1 MDENGMVKPANWS
14 SRKSIIK
21 VIGVGGGGSNAV
33 SEMFRTGIKDVE
45 FMICN
50 TDVQALESSEVGE
63 RIALG
68 SDITRGLGAGC
79 DPERGRKAAS
89 ESVDAI
95 KNSLKNGIEMTF
107 ITAGMGG
114 GTGTGAAPVVAQ
126 VSKEMGLLTVGVV
139 TLPFRDEGKEF
150 VRRAIKGIKE
160 LQKHVDS
167 LLIIDNQK
175 LYEVYGD
182 LTVVDAFPKVDAVLN
197 TAVKSIAELITK
209 RGYINVDFADVKM
222 IMKDGGMA
230 IMGEGEADGPDR
242 AIEAVQRA
250 FESPLL
256 NDCDLSTVKGALVN
270 ITSSKEEGNLT
281 MAELSQIMDYVNNY
295 TGNQVNKFKRGV
307 VFDEAMGTKI
317 RITIVAT
324 GFNVQNLPLVS
335 EDDEEI
341 VVMGDRYSN
350 SFSAPST
357 GTVKRVV
364 IDEETIN
371 DVQQPSQD
379 TSNYSKTGFVEAPRT
394 EEISTVIPKQ
404 EVKPYERPKGKPAL
418 ILEADD
424 DITLLETVPAF
435 KRRNLAKRETESRAV
450 SADHNFNGTQERM
463 KLEEV
468 DGIQTIETDNSFL
481 HRTQD

>member
-107 ITAGMGG
+107 ITAGLGG

-379 TSNYSKTGFVEAPRT
+379 TSNYSKTGFVEAPHT

>member
-160 LQKHVDS
+160 LQEHVDS

-379 TSNYSKTGFVEAPRT
+379 TSNYSKTGFVEAPHT

>member
-256 NDCDLSTVKGALVN
+256 NACALSTVKGALVN

-379 TSNYSKTGFVEAPRT
+379 TSNYSKTGFVEAPHT
-394 EEISTVIPKQ
+394 EEINTVIPKQ